1 MATHLSIRWPISKNS
16 TCIDTVNKKS
26 IFTSLLLTLRSSLN
40 LNCMLSFSLTFFAF
54 LQPKMIKQK
63 NSAHQNLRVYF
74 PPLMMKIVS
83 NINPKK
89 QNKKINI

>member
-16 TCIDTVNKKS
+16 TCID

-89 QNKKINI
+89 NKTRK